1 MYFSIQEALAQN
13 RTAASPV
20 QFLNIT
26 KRAGIQFVHFKGKK
40 ETSTILE
47 EAGPGVC
54 VADFDSDGYQ
64 DIYFV
69 NGRDLYGRGISV
81 RNALYRNNR
90 NGTFTDVTE
99 KAGVPGTAYGL
110 GCVWGDYDNDGYP
123 DLYVT

>member
-1 MYFSIQEALAQN
+1 MIMRHWRATILFALAMYFSIPEDLAQN
-13 RTAASPV
+13 RTAPV

-47 EAGPGVC
+47 EAGAGVC

-110 GCVWGDYDNDGYP
+110 G
-123 DLYVT
+123 